1 MGTCK
6 ACGEGNPVI
15 EELEPVVIAK
25 PTRENSLSI
34 ASSE

>member
-15 EELEPVVIAK
+15 EELKPVIAK
-25 PTRENSLSI
+25 PARENSLSI